1 MVKIRQTFRFTPL
14 AGQLA
19 GALGGVL
26 VSVACAQ
33 AAPLPKSE
41 SPAARMQAVDTIG
54 TLEVSGTASVTIP
67 ADRARASFSVETEAR
82 TAQAASAE
90 NSDLME
96 AVIRAVRQ
104 SQTVGLT
111 VQTSGY
117 DVRPRYVRSSAATP
131 QEQRIVGYTAVNSVQ
146 VTLEDVDAVGGLIDA
161 ALSAGANRVSSLV
174 FFSSDTE
181 GARLRALTEAVS
193 RARAEAQAVADAMDR
208 TLGPALR
215 VRTDSPRQGF
225 QMRTSNLEMARA
237 VTTPVAPGQ
246 LTVSATVTITFRL
259 ENR

>member
-1 MVKIRQTFRFTPL
+1 MIKTRQTFRGTRL
-14 AGQLA
+14 GSHLA
-19 GALGGVL
+19 GALASVL
-26 VSVACAQ
+26 ALVACAQ
-33 AAPLPKSE
+33 AAPLAGAGAV
-41 SPAARMQAVDTIG
+41 AAPMQAADTLG

-67 ADRARASFSVETEAR
+67 ADRARARFSVETEAA

-90 NSDLME
+90 NAELME
-96 AVIRAVRQ
+96 AVIRAVRR
-104 SQTVGLT
+104 SQAVGLS

-117 DVRPRYVRSSAATP
+117 DVRPRYVRSAAAKP

-161 ALSAGANRVSSLV
+161 AISAGANRVASLV

-193 RARAEAQAVADAMDR
+193 RARAEAAAVAEAMGMR
-208 TLGPALR
+208 LGTALR
-215 VRTDSPRQGF
+215 VRTDSPRQGLL
-225 QMRTSNLEMARA
+225 MRASVMETALA

-246 LTVSATVTITFRL
+246 LTVSATVTITYRL
-259 ENR
+259 ESR

>member
-1 MVKIRQTFRFTPL
+1 MIKTRQTFWSTRL

-19 GALGGVL
+19 GALGSVL
-26 VSVACAQ
+26 ALVACAQ
-33 AAPLPKSE
+33 AAPL
-41 SPAARMQAVDTIG
+41 AAVGAVAAPMQVADTVG

-67 ADRARASFSVETEAR
+67 ADRARASFSVETEAA

-90 NSDLME
+90 NAELME

-104 SQTVGLT
+104 SQAVGLS

-117 DVRPRYVRSSAATP
+117 AVRPRYVRSAAANP

-146 VTLEDVDAVGGLIDA
+146 VTLEDVDAVGRLIDA
-161 ALSAGANRVSSLV
+161 AISAGANRVASLV

-181 GARLRALTEAVS
+181 GARLRALADAVS
-193 RARAEAQAVADAMDR
+193 RARAEAAAVADAMDMR
-208 TLGPALR
+208 LGPALR

-225 QMRTSNLEMARA
+225 QMRATLMETAQA

-246 LTVSATVTITFRL
+246 LTVSATVTITYRL
-259 ENR
+259 ESR